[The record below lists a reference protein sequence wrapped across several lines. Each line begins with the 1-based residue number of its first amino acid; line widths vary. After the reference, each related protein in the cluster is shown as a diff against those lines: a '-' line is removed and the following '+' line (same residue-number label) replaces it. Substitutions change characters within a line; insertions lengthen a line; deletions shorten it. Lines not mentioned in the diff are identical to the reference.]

1 MIAVSVLDAVE
12 LHRDGE
18 RVAVRGGKTTEVLI
32 RLALEAGVMVRT
44 ERLIED
50 LWADEA
56 VGTARNTLQTKV
68 SRLRRALGDAALVT
82 GTSAGYTLEVDPS
95 AVDALEVLR
104 LAAQISAFRSAGD
117 PAAALET
124 ADAALAMFKG
134 EILSG
139 AGECDWVIPYRARLE
154 EARLGLSED
163 GFAARLDLGAAGD
176 VVGDLDRLVNEHP
189 EREGLWSLL
198 MIALYRDGRQADA
211 LATYQRARTWL
222 ADELGL
228 DPGLLLQQLE
238 QQILAHDAS
247 LGVPSS
253 TMRRLGP
260 DKPPGNLPSLTAELI
275 GRDLEVAAVARLLE
289 SARLVEIVGPGGVGK
304 TALAVATGRALSA
317 DGAAPDGVWLA
328 RLETAVTA
336 AEVNDTL
343 VSALNVGGEV

>member
-44 ERLIED
+44 QRLIED
-50 LWADEA
+50 LCAHEA

-68 SRLRRALGDAALVT
+68 SRLRQALGDATLVT

-104 LAAQISAFRSAGD
+104 LAAHASAFRSAGD
-117 PAAALET
+117 PSAALET
-124 ADAALAMFKG
+124 CEAALAMFKGG

-139 AGECDWVIPYRARLE
+139 AGEGDWVIPYRARLG
-154 EARLGLSED
+154 EARLGLMENRC
-163 GFAARLDLGAAGD
+163 AARLDLGAAGD
-176 VVGDLDRLVNEHP
+176 VVGELEGLVSEHP

-198 MIALYRDGRQADA
+198 MIALYREGRQADA
-211 LATYQRARTWL
+211 LATYQRAKTWL

-238 QQILAHDAS
+238 QQILVHDPS
-247 LGVPSS
+247 LGIPSS
-253 TMRRLGP
+253 THRRLGP
-260 DKPPGNLPSLTAELI
+260 DKPAGNLPSLSAEVI
-275 GRDLEVAAVARLLE
+275 GRDREVAAVCDLLE
-289 SARLVEIVGPGGVGK
+289 
-304 TALAVATGRALSA
+304 
-317 DGAAPDGVWLA
+317 
-328 RLETAVTA
+328 
-336 AEVNDTL
+336 
-343 VSALNVGGEV
+343 